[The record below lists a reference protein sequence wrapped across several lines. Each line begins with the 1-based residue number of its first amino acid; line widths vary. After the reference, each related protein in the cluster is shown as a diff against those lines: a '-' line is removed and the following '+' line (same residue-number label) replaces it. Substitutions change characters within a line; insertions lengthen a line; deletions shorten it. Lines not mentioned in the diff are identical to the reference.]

1 MKNISSVEYKQMLLY
16 GAEVLKNRMEVINA
30 LNVFPVPDGDTGTNM
45 NMTMQS
51 GVKPLKEKEFNNVGE
66 LSKSV
71 SKGMLLGARGNSG
84 VILSQF
90 FRGLAEGLDGVDE
103 IDKDTFV
110 NALKQ
115 GKIRAYS
122 SVIKAVEGTILT
134 VINDM
139 SEFDSNS
146 DDFNEY
152 FNELIIEGQRSLDNT
167 PNLLPVLKEVGVVD
181 SGGAGLLDIF
191 KGMQMAVN
199 GEELVLDENADFET
213 FMQTEEHPLNIDDI
227 VYGYCTEMLIRLNT
241 DVDINDV
248 REKLEGFG
256 DSIVAVCDEDI
267 LKTHVHTETPVDVFS
282 YGSSLGDFIHVKSE
296 NMRIQAEEASG
307 NREEKENGIV
317 TVAPSKEMA
326 ELFTSISDVEIIM
339 GGQTLNPSTEDIVK
353 AIKATNAKN
362 VIVLPNNSNIIMAA
376 EAAVSLLENV
386 NVKVVKTKHM
396 TQGLECLMNYDQTLD
411 IEENLSTFEN
421 VIENTLN
428 YEITT
433 AIKDTQINGVCIN
446 KDDFLVLK
454 QGSIIASVK
463 EEKEAIDFIKN
474 DLDLDEI
481 EIITTLL
488 GEGSNEKLLKNL
500 EKEIE
505 KEYPF
510 LEVINH
516 KTQQSIYPYLIVAV
530 KE

>member
-16 GAEVLKNRMEVINA
+16 GAELLKNKMEIINA

-51 GVKPLKEKEFNNVGE
+51 GIKPLKEKDFNNVGE
-66 LSKSV
+66 LSKAV

-90 FRGLAEGLDGVDE
+90 FRGLAEGLESADN
-103 IDKDTFV
+103 IDKEIFI
-110 NALKQ
+110 NALKK

-139 SEFDSNS
+139 SEFDCDS

-152 FNELIIEGQRSLDNT
+152 FNKLIIEGQRSLDNT

-199 GEELVLDENADFET
+199 GEELVLDETSNFET

-227 VYGYCTEMLIRLNT
+227 VFGYCTEMLIRLKT
-241 DVDINDV
+241 KVDINDV
-248 REKLEGFG
+248 REKFKEFG
-256 DSIVAVCDEDI
+256 DSIVVVCDEDI
-267 LKTHVHTETPVDVFS
+267 LKTHVHTENPVDVFA
-282 YGSSLGDFIHVKSE
+282 YGSILGDFIHVKSE

-317 TVAPSKEMA
+317 TVSPSKEMA
-326 ELFTSISDVEIIM
+326 ELFTSINDVEIIM

-376 EAAVSLLENV
+376 EAAVNLLEDV

-396 TQGLECLMNYDQTLD
+396 TQGLECLMNYDQDLD
-411 IEENLSTFEN
+411 IEENLSTFED
-421 VIENTLN
+421 ILENTIN

-433 AIKDTQINGVCIN
+433 AIKDTQINGVSIL

-454 QGSIIASVK
+454 QGRIVASVK
-463 EEKEAIDFIKN
+463 SDSQAIEYIKN
-474 DLDLDEI
+474 DLNLDEI

-488 GEGSNEKLLKNL
+488 GEGSNMKLLKNL

-516 KTQQSIYPYLIVAV
+516 KTQQAIYPYLLVAV